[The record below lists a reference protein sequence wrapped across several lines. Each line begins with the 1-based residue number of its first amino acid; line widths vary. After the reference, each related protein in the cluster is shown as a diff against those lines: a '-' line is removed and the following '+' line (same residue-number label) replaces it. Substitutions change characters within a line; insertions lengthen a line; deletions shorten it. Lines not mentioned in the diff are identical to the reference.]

1 MVDLKMLGRSLAESG
16 LMGRSF
22 AAMSEAEVR
31 QVARMILD
39 HSKKRCILCDQ
50 WEKVP
55 EAPWWIGR
63 CRIGGHGINRDSFCT
78 LITDEPPF

>member
-31 QVARMILD
+31 QDVYKRQVHRRLQPEIDRKVLCIPKRLPLGLD
-39 HSKKRCILCDQ
+39 SVC
-50 WEKVP
+50 
-55 EAPWWIGR
+55 
-63 CRIGGHGINRDSFCT
+63 
-78 LITDEPPF
+78 